1 MARKNGEGGC
11 GMAIRL
17 PSAWKDELLAR
28 TDIVSVVSGYVT
40 LKKDGRRYWGLCP
53 FHNEKTPSFSVNA
66 DLNMYY
72 CFGCKATGDAIRFVM
87 EMERAPFMDAVK
99 ILADRAHMT
108 LPELQEDPDYERRRS
123 QRERLLNANREAA
136 RFYHDTLWKPEGK
149 AVLDYLH
156 DRGLTDGVIRR
167 FGLGASGDRWDG
179 LTAYLTEKGYSQE
192 ELSLAGLTVLKN
204 GNAFDM
210 FRSRAMFP
218 IIDQYNH
225 VLGFGGRALQKDLKP
240 KYMNTTDTPVFNK
253 RKGVYAI
260 NLIRKSRDLKR
271 VILVEGYMDVVTIS
285 QAGVT
290 GAVATLGTALTNEQ
304 ARLLKRYAPEV
315 FLCYDGDEAGQHAIE
330 RGLDILEAEG
340 VPCRVLYLPDGL
352 DPDEYIRKNGVEAFE
367 AIRPMRPAAYRME
380 RLKLQFDLTTQDGKT
395 EYAKQC
401 ASLLRRVK
409 DPVDLEN
416 YLQGLSLQTGFT
428 KEVLLAQIG
437 AQTQTAG
444 KDVSAPAFSPLRDK
458 PAGVRQPRRP
468 DGYKTEQTLL
478 ALLATGRLSE
488 GTVKE
493 TDFIS
498 PSLRQIAERLMAG
511 ETPDSIVS
519 DEDLTDDVRQDAGE
533 AFSLVTGA
541 DMENAAEVA
550 GDCLRK
556 IRIRQL
562 EQEMDKLKESM
573 RKLESDEKKMQML
586 TEIQELSK
594 QLGQL
599 KQQGR

>member
-1 MARKNGEGGC
+1 
-11 GMAIRL
+11 MAIRL

-99 ILADRAHMT
+99 ILADRARMT

-123 QRERLLNANREAA
+123 QRERLLSANREAA
-136 RFYHDTLWKPEGK
+136 RYYHDTLWKPEGK

-167 FGLGASGDRWDG
+167 FGLGASTDQWDG
-179 LTAYLTEKGYSQE
+179 LTAYLTEKGYTRE
-192 ELSLAGLTVLKN
+192 ELNLAGLTVIKN
-204 GNAFDM
+204 DNVFDM

-218 IIDQYNH
+218 IIDQYNR
-225 VLGFGGRALQKDLKP
+225 VLGFGGRALQKDAKP

-260 NLIRKSRDLKR
+260 NLIRKNRDLKR
-271 VILVEGYMDVVTIS
+271 VILVEGYMDVVAIS

-304 ARLLKRYAPEV
+304 ARLLGRYAPEV

-352 DPDEYIRKNGVEAFE
+352 DPDEFIRQRGLAAFE
-367 AIRPMRPAAYRME
+367 AIRPMRPTAYRME
-380 RLKLQFDLTTQDGKT
+380 RLKLQNDLNTQEGKT

-401 ASLLRRVK
+401 AALLRRVK
-409 DPVDLEN
+409 DPVDLDN
-416 YLQGLSLQTGFT
+416 YLEGLALQTGFS
-428 KEVLLAQIG
+428 KEVLSAQVG
-437 AQTQTAG
+437 AQKQAARNE
-444 KDVSAPAFSPLRDK
+444 APAVLTARTDK
-458 PAGVRQPRRP
+458 PAKARHGQPDDYR
-468 DGYKTEQTLL
+468 TEQTLL
-478 ALLATGRLSE
+478 ALLATGKLSQ

-493 TDFIS
+493 TDFLS
-498 PSLRQIAERLMAG
+498 EPLRLVAGRLIAG

-519 DEDLTDDVRQDAGE
+519 SEDLTEDVRQAAGE
-533 AFSLVTGA
+533 AFSLLTA
-541 DMENAAEVA
+541 AETENAASVA
-550 GDCLRK
+550 EDCLRK
-556 IRIRQL
+556 LHIRYLDREINR
-562 EQEMDKLKESM
+562 LKESLST
-573 RKLESDEKKMQML
+573 LESEEKKMQMI
-586 TEIQELSK
+586 TEIQELFK
-594 QLGQL
+594 ELGQL